1 MTPGR
6 FVGNV
11 RGTIRENRRT
21 MYERAAFPPSLPR
34 AKQMTRTA
42 PVSIPLVMHPLAK
55 LADMHPEVCASPRK
69 HGL

>member
-6 FVGNV
+6 FVVNV
-11 RGTIRENRRT
+11 NRRT
-21 MYERAAFPPSLPR
+21 MYEKAAFPPSLPR

-69 HGL
+69 HAL